1 MSIGKICETKVITAT
16 KDMMITEAA
25 QVMKQH
31 NIGSIVVVE
40 QQQSSYIP
48 IGMLT
53 DRDIVTKV
61 VTEDLDLDSVT
72 VGDVM
77 NNELLILK
85 QHQTIQEAI
94 DMMSAKGVRRVPV
107 IDNNNILVGVF
118 SVDDLFIL
126 LADEIQSVARL
137 IRKQICS

>member
-40 QQQSSYIP
+40 QQQASFIP
-48 IGMLT
+48 VGMLT

-77 NNELLILK
+77 NSELLILK
-85 QHQTIQEAI
+85 QHQSIQEAI
-94 DMMSAKGVRRVPV
+94 EMMSAKGVRRVPV
-107 IDNNNILVGVF
+107 IDNNDLLIGVF
-118 SVDDLFIL
+118 SIDDLFIL

>member
-25 QVMKQH
+25 QVMKEH

-40 QQQSSYIP
+40 QQQSSFIP

-77 NNELLILK
+77 NGELLLLK
-85 QHQTIQEAI
+85 KHQSIQEAI

-107 IDNNNILVGVF
+107 IDDNNVLIGVF